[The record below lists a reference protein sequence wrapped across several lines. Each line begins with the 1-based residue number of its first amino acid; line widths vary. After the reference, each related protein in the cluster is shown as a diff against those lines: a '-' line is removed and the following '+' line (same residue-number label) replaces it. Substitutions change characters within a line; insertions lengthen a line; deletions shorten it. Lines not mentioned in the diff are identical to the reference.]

1 MSSQDARVTVM
12 IGVYNGARYL
22 AEAVDSVL
30 AQTRPPCELIVVDDG
45 STDGSGAIA
54 DAYGAPVRSIRQERG
69 GIAASRNRAVHEA
82 TGDFFSF
89 LDADDRF
96 PPDKLERQL
105 AVFDADPGLDVVYGH
120 VTEFLS
126 PDLDEEAR
134 ALLRRP
140 THDLPFP
147 TTNLMLAR
155 REAFFRVGPFSTG
168 LKVGI
173 GVDWYARATELG
185 LKSAVPPIVVLERR
199 LHAENN
205 GIRERQFKPQ
215 YLHVLKASLDRRR
228 LAADE
233 AGQVAEPDSDPALA
247 LPTQG
252 IRRRAGASRAD
263 P

>member
-1 MSSQDARVTVM
+1 MSTEGDRLVSVM

-22 AEAVDSVL
+22 SEAIDSVL
-30 AQTRPPCELIVVDDG
+30 AQTRSPSELIVVDDG

-54 DAYGAPVRSIRQERG
+54 DAYGSPVRSIRQDRG
-69 GIAASRNRAVHEA
+69 GMAASRNRAVREA
-82 TGDFFSF
+82 TGDFFAF

-105 AVFDADPGLDVVYGH
+105 AVFEADQALDVVYGH

-126 PDLDEEAR
+126 PDLDQEAL

-140 THDLPFP
+140 IHDLPWP
-147 TTNLMLAR
+147 TPNLMLVKR
-155 REAFFRVGPFSTG
+155 DAFFRVGPFSTD

-185 LKSAVPPIVVLERR
+185 LKSAIPPVVVLERR

-215 YLHVLKASLDRRR
+215 YLHVLKAALDRRR

-233 AGQVAEPDSDPALA
+233 DRPAAERDPVSE
-247 LPTQG
+247 G
-252 IRRRAGASRAD
+252 
-263 P
+263 